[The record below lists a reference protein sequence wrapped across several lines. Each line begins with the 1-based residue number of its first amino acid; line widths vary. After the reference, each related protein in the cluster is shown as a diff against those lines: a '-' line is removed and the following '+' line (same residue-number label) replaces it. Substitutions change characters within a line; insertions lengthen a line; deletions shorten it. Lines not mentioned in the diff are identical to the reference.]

1 MVSRK
6 TREPKLILPT
16 VSKLNFTWCAL
27 GIKQYMELRDV
38 EHKLQDR
45 VIRWFDYLWGAKKG
59 LDETGVL
66 SFLPDKLR
74 AEIAINVHLGKRIG

>member
-1 MVSRK
+1 
-6 TREPKLILPT
+6 
-16 VSKLNFTWCAL
+16 
-27 GIKQYMELRDV
+27 MELRDV

>member
-1 MVSRK
+1 
-6 TREPKLILPT
+6 
-16 VSKLNFTWCAL
+16 
-27 GIKQYMELRDV
+27 MELRDV
-38 EHKLQDR
+38 ENKLQDR

-74 AEIAINVHLGKRIG
+74 AEIAINVHLGENLCWLILSVNRKTLNSISSFRPVIVP